1 MGIFGIAKKGFG
13 RAVKAYKQKKIA
25 SGKSTREERI
35 KYGERDPDFKV
46 KKTTKSL
53 KKSKAQAKM
62 KSGTSTREERIKY
75 GERSPDIKAVK
86 PTKDIKGSI
95 ERGRSE
101 EYLRRIRKLDKAD
114 EKVATGKKMMK
125 EGQKTRKQM
134 KDTGTAFQFK
144 HSKSYHPIK
153 PGDAKKYNIK
163 KGMAQ

>member
-1 MGIFGIAKKGFG
+1 MGIFGISKKGFG
-13 RAVKAYKQKKIA
+13 KAVKAYKQTKIK
-25 SGKSTREERI
+25 SGKATR
-35 KYGERDPDFKV
+35 
-46 KKTTKSL
+46 
-53 KKSKAQAKM
+53 A
-62 KSGTSTREERIKY
+62 ERIKY
-75 GERSPDIKAVK
+75 GERSPDIKSVK

>member
-1 MGIFGIAKKGFG
+1 MSKFGAAKAGWG
-13 RAVKAYKQKKIA
+13 KATQLYKA
-25 SGKSTREERI
+25 W
-35 KYGERDPDFKV
+35 
-46 KKTTKSL
+46 

-134 KDTGTAFQFK
+134 KDTGTAFQFRDK
-144 HSKSYHPIK
+144 KSYHPIK
-153 PGDAKKYNIK
+153 PGDKTRYKINK
-163 KGMAQ
+163 KGMSEV